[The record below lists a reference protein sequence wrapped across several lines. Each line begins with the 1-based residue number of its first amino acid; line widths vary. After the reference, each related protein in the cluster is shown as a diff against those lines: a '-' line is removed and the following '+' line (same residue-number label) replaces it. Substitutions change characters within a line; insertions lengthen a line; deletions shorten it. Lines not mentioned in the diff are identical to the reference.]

1 MVMKFYKL
9 IGAGELQRVSE
20 TEYDNILVHSVHP
33 SYYEDLKKDKTG
45 VNFLGA
51 AYIALSE

>member
-1 MVMKFYKL
+1 MNFYKL

-20 TEYDNILVHSVHP
+20 TEYDRILKQSVRP
-33 SYYEDLKKDKTG
+33 EYYEDLKKDKTG

-51 AYIALSE
+51 AYITLSE